1 MGPLVWQVLG
11 TGSAVLAASVA
22 EKIVSKG
29 WAIASGKPAPD
40 DPTHIED
47 TTGKEALLFA
57 ADKAHHV
64 DTLVRPALERGEV
77 VLEHELRVVEE
88 PADQRALAV
97 VDAAAGDEAQE

>member
-1 MGPLVWQVLG
+1 MGPLVWKVLG

-47 TTGKEALLFA
+47 ATGKEALLFA
-57 ADKAHHV
+57 AL
-64 DTLVRPALERGEV
+64 TG
-77 VLEHELRVVEE
+77 
-88 PADQRALAV
+88 LAV
-97 VDAAAGDEAQE
+97 SAARVMATRKAAAYYAKSAGHLPAAMQKADPASA